1 MTSASGGRM
10 LAIVGLLLLGGCGPV
25 TSTTRISEATVAIE
39 AARVVD
45 ADRFAVYEFVRAV
58 EHLKKAREEEGFSDF
73 QAAINLALEAREFAE
88 KARARALA
96 SPERGSEAPA
106 AAPAPGPLGSP
117 SEADEPNDGV
127 PSGSSL

>member
-1 MTSASGGRM
+1 M
-10 LAIVGLLLLGGCGPV
+10 LAIVGLLLLGGCGPG

-58 EHLKKAREEEGFSDF
+58 EYLKKAREEEGYSDF
-73 QAAINLALEAREFAE
+73 QAAINLALDAREFAE

-96 SPERGSEAPA
+96 SPERGSETPA
-106 AAPAPGPLGSP
+106 AAPAPGPFESP